1 MHEWSTLLDHRAT
14 ALLPCATTAF
24 EAILAALLSTAV
36 SAAWGSFRPKLQATP
51 VYKELCSGRTGPLHS
66 DLLLNIK
73 TEEPS
78 SSADC
83 MCGP

>member
-36 SAAWGSFRPKLQATP
+36 SAAWGSCRPKLQATP
-51 VYKELCSGRTGPLHS
+51 VYKELCSGRAGPFHS
-66 DLLLNIK
+66 DLLLNDKIK
-73 TEEPS
+73 EPS

-83 MCGP
+83 TSGP